1 MELKNSPELKKALTF
16 CGSNIRS
23 ESEVKYKIS
32 KFDISDEDKES
43 ILSFLK
49 KYKFFFDD
57 EVYLEKYFENIEL
70 NLGNQNFYKL
80 YTRDKIK
87 NKLLL
92 KRIPS
97 KLIDKFLNSFTKI
110 NDDLM
115 LEKFINKNQ
124 RKIQQKEVRSRISYI
139 SSKGFNISKVI
150 KALKARDLL

>member
-1 MELKNSPELKKALTF
+1 MEWKNSPEFKKALTF

-23 ESEVKYKIS
+23 ESEVRYKIS
-32 KFDISDEDKES
+32 KFDISDEDKEC

-49 KYKFFFDD
+49 TYKFYFDD

-70 NLGNQNFYKL
+70 NLGNPNFYKL

-97 KLIDKFLNSFTKI
+97 KQIDKFLNNFTKL
-110 NDDLM
+110 NEYLM
-115 LEKFINKNQ
+115 LEKFIIKNQ
-124 RKIQQKEVRSRISYI
+124 RKIQQKEPKLRISYI

-150 KALKARDLL
+150 RILKAKNLL

>member
-70 NLGNQNFYKL
+70 NLGI
-80 YTRDKIK
+80 KI
-87 NKLLL
+87 
-92 KRIPS
+92 S
-97 KLIDKFLNSFTKI
+97 
-110 NDDLM
+110 
-115 LEKFINKNQ
+115 
-124 RKIQQKEVRSRISYI
+124 ISYI
-139 SSKGFNISKVI
+139 QGI
-150 KALKARDLL
+150 K